1 MTLAPPPTPSQVK
14 ALLSHDSGSDHL
26 AFVRAVAG
34 WEEVLRW
41 QDRSSRENYLEENL
55 LYAPSLRF
63 IHGQWDAPASTN
75 RPLPHWAKAQLVGP
89 QPCGLAR
96 LHLPRTHQAVLR
108 EHLRGFPGG
117 EALRLHPGLC
127 PVQRVQR
134 RGGAGEG
141 RAHGRPLPQPHPG
154 AASREGLA
162 APSPPSTPSSS
173 LSPPISFYPH
183 R

>member
-1 MTLAPPPTPSQVK
+1 MK

-63 IHGQWDAPASTN
+63 IHGQRLSLAPSA
-75 RPLPHWAKAQLVGP
+75 PQHWASVGP
-89 QPCGLAR
+89 PMSRAPVTRPC
-96 LHLPRTHQAVLR
+96 LPRTHQAVLR

-117 EALRLHPGLC
+117 EALRLHPGLR
-127 PVQRVQR
+127 PVQ
-134 RGGAGEG
+134 
-141 RAHGRPLPQPHPG
+141 
-154 AASREGLA
+154 
-162 APSPPSTPSSS
+162 
-173 LSPPISFYPH
+173 
-183 R
+183 